1 MKLNPLVVKLEV
13 LSKRGMDMSTF
24 TIRTSH
30 LNDLPAITE
39 IYNDAVLNSVA
50 TFDTEPK
57 QLSERHD
64 WFNLHQNPKYPMVSA
79 VSSDDQVI
87 GWGTLSPFHPRPAYD
102 PTVEFSVYVHKEY
115 RGMGVGNAILED
127 LINRGTILGFHSIIG
142 LITGSNIASLGM
154 AEKFGFERVGLY
166 KEVGK
171 KFGSWQDV
179 AVVQLFL

>member
-1 MKLNPLVVKLEV
+1 
-13 LSKRGMDMSTF
+13 
-24 TIRTSH
+24 
-30 LNDLPAITE
+30 
-39 IYNDAVLNSVA
+39 
-50 TFDTEPK
+50 
-57 QLSERHD
+57 
-64 WFNLHQNPKYPMVSA
+64 
-79 VSSDDQVI
+79 
-87 GWGTLSPFHPRPAYD
+87 
-102 PTVEFSVYVHKEY
+102 
-115 RGMGVGNAILED
+115 MGVGNAILED